1 MILQHL
7 RPMLHA
13 KWEADSTQPDFIT
26 GYTQGGTSYLVVA
39 PIGIRDLL
47 VTMQN
52 NLSMQLRYIDALER
66 ERDQAIAALIAIAE
80 KTESNNQGEQTCGQY
95 SE

>member
-7 RPMLHA
+7 RLMLHA
-13 KWEADSTQPDFIT
+13 KWEADAKQPDFIT
-26 GYTQGGTSYLVVA
+26 GYTQDGTAYLVVA
-39 PIGIRDLL
+39 PIEIRDLL

-66 ERDQAIAALIAIAE
+66 ERDQAIAALTATTGQVAE
-80 KTESNNQGEQTCGQY
+80 
-95 SE
+95 